1 MVLGDRPGRR
11 RRSATASPPRQRSV
25 ATSAAPDIRHI
36 AAGVFGYR
44 RLRPGQ
50 HEAAAALATGR
61 DCLAVMPSG
70 AGKSAIYQLAAITLG
85 GPAVVVSPLLSL
97 QRDQAEHLRSHR
109 LTAVTVNATAPERR
123 RREAYGLLR
132 NGLAGFVFLTPEQLA
147 RDDVREVLDEAPPR
161 LLAVDEAH
169 CVSAW
174 GHDFRPDYLR
184 IGDVIGSLARRP
196 VVAALTA
203 TAAPP
208 VREEIVGRLYLRDPA
223 QVIRGFDRPEIHLA
237 VRSFHEADDKETAVV
252 AAAGQFTGTGIIY
265 AATREETE
273 QYAERLG
280 VRAYHAGLSGA
291 QREETQQVFS
301 RGATIVATSAFGM
314 GIDRPDVRF
323 VAHASVPGSLDEYY
337 QEIGRAGRDGK
348 AATAVCFYRPEDLGI
363 RRFFTGGLPDQT
375 LLAEVAAA
383 TQTPVSVRELAGRAG
398 LSERRLTGL
407 VNLLETAGVVRLTE
421 MIEPVPGA
429 PPPAEAAAK
438 AIEIAAH
445 NRSVERSRVE
455 MMRRY
460 AELTDCRRRFLL
472 RYFGQGADD
481 PCRRCDNCDAGL
493 STPAGRDHGAFG
505 VGMRVEHQEWGRG
518 VVLADTGDRLTVFF
532 DEVGYKEL
540 LARAVLRGHILAPAG
555 AAAAGQ
561 RAAAAKKEA
570 P

>member
-1 MVLGDRPGRR
+1 MPPCRCPPTV
-11 RRSATASPPRQRSV
+11 RSS
-25 ATSAAPDIRHI
+25 ATSAPPDLRQI
-36 AAGVFGYR
+36 AADVFGYTA
-44 RLRPGQ
+44 LRPGQ

-70 AGKSAIYQLAAITLG
+70 AGKSAIYQLAAIALG

-97 QRDQAEHLRSHR
+97 QQDQAEHLRSHG
-109 LTAVTVNATAPERR
+109 LTAFTVNASVPESRR
-123 RREAYGLLR
+123 TRAYGLLR
-132 NGLAGFVFLTPEQLA
+132 SGAAGFVFLAPEQLA
-147 RDDVREVLDEAPPR
+147 RADVRDVLGAAPPR

-184 IGDVIGSLARRP
+184 IGDVIGSLGRRP

-208 VREEIVGRLYLRDPA
+208 VREEIVRRLGLRDA
-223 QVIRGFDRPEIHLA
+223 AHVIRGFDRPEIHLS
-237 VRSFHEADDKETAVV
+237 VRAFHEAGSKETAVEE
-252 AAAGQFTGTGIIY
+252 AAVEFGGTGIVY

-280 VRAYHAGLSGA
+280 VRPYHAGLSRA
-291 QREETQQVFS
+291 EREATQRAFMSGE
-301 RGATIVATSAFGM
+301 TIVATSAFGM

-323 VAHASVPGSLDEYY
+323 VVHASVPGSLDEYY

-348 AATAVCFYRPEDLGI
+348 AATAVCFYRPEDLGLQ
-363 RRFFTGGLPDQT
+363 RFFTGGLPEEK

-383 TQTPVSVRELAGRAG
+383 TQIPVSVRELAERAG

-407 VNLLETAGVVRLTE
+407 VNLLEAAGAVRLRDL
-421 MIEPVPGA
+421 IEPADGA

-438 AIEIAAH
+438 AIEIAAQG
-445 NRSVERSRVE
+445 RAIERSRVE

-472 RYFGQGADD
+472 RYFGQGAQD
-481 PCRRCDNCDAGL
+481 PCGRCDNCDAGL
-493 STPAGRDHGAFG
+493 SRPAERDHGAFAM
-505 VGMRVEHQEWGRG
+505 GMRVEHHAWGRG
-518 VVLADTGDRLTVFF
+518 VVMSEDGDRLTVFF
-532 DEVGYKEL
+532 DEAGYREL
-540 LARAVLRGHILAPAG
+540 LTAAVLDGHILTPAG
-555 AAAAGQ
+555 T
-561 RAAAAKKEA
+561 EA
-570 P
+570 